1 MTIRETVSV
10 AYVKKAHALK
20 GELFVQLET
29 DYPHEMFVEGRVFR
43 VSGGGPIGLAG
54 DLTLE
59 KARPH
64 SGGFLLKFAE
74 IGDRTLAERYE
85 GRHLSLPF
93 DELVEPG
100 EHEYFLHD
108 LEGVRVTGP
117 GGEPLGEVSQIY
129 PTGGRPL
136 LGIVADGEER
146 LVPFVR
152 DIVEEVDLEEGVIRV
167 RPPAGLLEL

>member
-10 AYVKKAHALK
+10 AYVKKAHALE

-29 DYPHEMFVEGRVFR
+29 DYPHEMFVEGRIFR
-43 VSGGGPIGLAG
+43 VSGGGPIGLAA

-64 SGGFLLKFAE
+64 AGGFILKFAE

-85 GRHLSLPF
+85 GHRLFVPS
-93 DELVEPG
+93 DELVELG
-100 EHEYFLHD
+100 EDEYFLHD
-108 LEGVRVTGP
+108 LEGVRVLGP
-117 GGEPLGEVSQIY
+117 EGERLGEIRQVY

-136 LGIVADGEER
+136 LEVAADGEER

-152 DIVEEVDLEEGVIRV
+152 GIVEEVDLEEGVVRV

>member
-59 KARPH
+59 RARPH
-64 SGGFLLKFAE
+64 SGGFILQFEE
-74 IGDRTLAERYE
+74 IGDRTVAERYE
-85 GRHLSLPF
+85 GRRLSLPA
-93 DELVEPG
+93 DELVG
-100 EHEYFLHD
+100 LADDEYFLHD
-108 LEGVRVTGP
+108 LEGVRVMDTE
-117 GGEPLGEVSQIY
+117 GEPLGEIGQIY

-152 DIVEEVDLEEGVIRV
+152 EIVEDVDLEKGVMRV
-167 RPPAGLLEL
+167 RPPPGLLEL